1 MCGSRPEHKFAKM
14 QHISLSPLTLSS
26 TQPGW
31 HSETWDC
38 SANEANTQVLGRVK
52 SQSAFSLQN
61 FASYCPYSN
70 YALHFSVCVLN
81 IFQLL
86 LYVQANAAFL
96 SPGLGIWP
104 PAHSP
109 LLTMSFDIIS
119 LSLGCSCT
127 LLHNVH
133 NFTLTLLL
141 HLSTDFTW
149 RSVLWH
155 SDLPLPFPSPRKGAR
170 WAGTCDKKGF
180 WTLLQCLTSS
190 PS

>member
-1 MCGSRPEHKFAKM
+1 M

-26 TQPGW
+26 NPAWLAQGNMGLQCQRGK
-31 HSETWDC
+31 HSSIRQRLVPKCLFIAELC
-38 SANEANTQVLGRVK
+38 KLLPILQLRL
-52 SQSAFSLQN
+52 AFFCLR
-61 FASYCPYSN
+61 
-70 YALHFSVCVLN
+70 LN

-86 LYVQANAAFL
+86 LYFQANSAFF

-119 LSLGCSCT
+119 LSLGLSCI

-141 HLSTDFTW
+141 HLLTDFTW

-155 SDLPLPFPSPRKGAR
+155 SDLPLPLSSPRKGAR
-170 WAGTCDKKGF
+170 WTRTCNKKCF

-190 PS
+190 PSSPS

>member
-1 MCGSRPEHKFAKM
+1 MGLQCQRGKHSSIRARQVPKCLFIAKLCKLLPILQLRFAFFG
-14 QHISLSPLTLSS
+14 L
-26 TQPGW
+26 
-31 HSETWDC
+31 
-38 SANEANTQVLGRVK
+38 R
-52 SQSAFSLQN
+52 
-61 FASYCPYSN
+61 
-70 YALHFSVCVLN
+70 LN

-127 LLHNVH
+127 LLHNEH

-190 PS
+190 PSWKLIRFGSYCHLCATSFNYLLR